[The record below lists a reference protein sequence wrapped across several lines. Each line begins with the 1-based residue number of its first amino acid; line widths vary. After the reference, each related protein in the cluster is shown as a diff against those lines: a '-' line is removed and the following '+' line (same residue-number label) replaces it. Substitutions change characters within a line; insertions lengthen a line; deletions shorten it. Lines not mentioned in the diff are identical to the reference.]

1 LPADIQH
8 SLLKGKP
15 KEPEPALAKEEVEDL
30 PEELLT
36 KPINLMEGFD
46 FFFIYL

>member
-1 LPADIQH
+1 
-8 SLLKGKP
+8 LKGKP

-46 FFFIYL
+46 FFPFVCNYLYKKKL

>member
-1 LPADIQH
+1 
-8 SLLKGKP
+8 LKGKP